1 MNRKRSLKK
10 GDVIL
15 VLVVAI
21 VAIVPL
27 LWGYFKSNQVNPSDS
42 LIAVIT
48 RDGKKMAEID
58 LNKVQEPQYFHYDDG
73 IEVTIIAEHGQIRF
87 QEAACPDKICV
98 KTGIL
103 TKPGD
108 RAVCLPS
115 KTIVTIQDPD
125 GQRGIL

>member
-1 MNRKRSLKK
+1 MKK

-15 VLVVAI
+15 VLVVAL

-27 LWGYFKSNQVNPSDS
+27 LWGYFKSSPVNPEDS

-58 LNKVQEPQYFHYDDG
+58 LNKVQEPQYIKFEDG
-73 IEVTIIAEHGQIRF
+73 IKVTILAEHGQIRF
-87 QEAACPDKICV
+87 LEADCPDKICV

-115 KTIVTIQDPD
+115 KTIVTIQDPN